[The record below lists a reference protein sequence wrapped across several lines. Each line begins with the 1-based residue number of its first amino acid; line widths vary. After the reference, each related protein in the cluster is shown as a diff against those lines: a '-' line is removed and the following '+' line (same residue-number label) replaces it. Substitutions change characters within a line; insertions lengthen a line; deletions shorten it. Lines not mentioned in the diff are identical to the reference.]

1 MFLFYFELQIVVV
14 DYSSEMH
21 FEETLI
27 LCADRMFSF
36 SVTLN
41 WFSFSFNDRI
51 SSSFTLS
58 FSSISLNLAFAMI
71 FSCSIFYDFY
81 SILRMFF
88 YLWKLIKCVLFLDLY
103 YFVYVLFVL
112 LEKGFHNIQCIL
124 CTIAFDLI
132 DNLLK
137 VIVTSSWGFQDR
149 MSCTFTGNLFWC
161 TSFYTT
167 ELLGYTV
174 IKIFIIAEAFYGRGS
189 IFRQVQP
196 SRKIETL

>member
-27 LCADRMFSF
+27 FCADRIFSF

-41 WFSFSFNDRI
+41 WFNFSFNARI

-58 FSSISLNLAFAMI
+58 FYSISLNLALAMI

-88 YLWKLIKCVLFLDLY
+88 YLWKLLKCVLFLDLY
-103 YFVYVLFVL
+103 DFVHVLFVFF
-112 LEKGFHNIQCIL
+112 EKRFNNIQCMF

-137 VIVTSSWGFQDR
+137 VIVTSSWGF
-149 MSCTFTGNLFWC
+149 
-161 TSFYTT
+161 
-167 ELLGYTV
+167 
-174 IKIFIIAEAFYGRGS
+174 
-189 IFRQVQP
+189 
-196 SRKIETL
+196 